1 MKLDRTST
9 LPSYIQL
16 ANHLREQIHTGTFGA
31 GSQLPTEAELVVR
44 SKLSRITVRRGL
56 EILEREG
63 LVVKRQGLGT
73 FVRNPIRQELSSVRT
88 MTEVLLEK
96 GITPRIKVLNFGETI
111 PPEEVRISMRLEPEE
126 RLLLVERLYFD
137 EDEPIALVRI
147 YLPLSIRA
155 EADPLRRA
163 DTPVETTYRIWEKK
177 VGIRLKSARY
187 AIRAARAEEHEAEAL
202 ALAIGDPVLI
212 VDRVTFGEDGR
223 PLEHLVFH
231 HRPERYEFT
240 ISVPRVASLP

>member
-16 ANHLREQIHTGTFGA
+16 ANHLREQIQTGTFGA
-31 GSQLPTEAELVVR
+31 GSQLPTEAELVVS

-73 FVRNPIRQELSSVRT
+73 FVRNPVTQELSAVRT

-96 GITPRIKVLNFGETI
+96 GITPRVEVLNFGETV
-111 PPEEVRISMRLEPEE
+111 PPEGVRASMRIEPGDT
-126 RLLLVERLYFD
+126 LLRVERLYFD
-137 EDEPIALVRI
+137 RDEPIALVHI
-147 YLPLSIRA
+147 YLPPSIRNEA
-155 EADPLRRA
+155 EPLRRG
-163 DTPVETTYRIWEKK
+163 DTPVETTFRIWEKK
-177 VGIRLKSARY
+177 LGVRLKSARY
-187 AIRAARAEEHEAEAL
+187 TIRAARAGEAEAKAL

-212 VDRVTFGEDGR
+212 VDRVTYADDGR

-231 HRPERYEFT
+231 HRAERYEFSVT
-240 ISVPRVASLP
+240 VPRIASVR